1 MKFMLMMNAP
11 GGKGDWQVMN
21 WQPEDLK
28 AHIAFMMQFNKELRN
43 AGELV
48 AAEGLAMP
56 GQAKLVRARADG
68 TPEVTDGPFAEAKE
82 FLAGYWI
89 VDVESA
95 GAGVRFG
102 RPRVR
107 GTGSRRQTD
116 QHADRGA

>member
-1 MKFMLMMNAP
+1 MMNAP

-89 VDVESA
+89 VDVEA
-95 GAGVRFG
+95 PERAYEIWPPA
-102 RPRVR
+102 RPRHRVPA
-107 GTGSRRQTD
+107 
-116 QHADRGA
+116 ADRSTCRSRCVRS